1 MLWFGGW
8 NGAMKILLFLVMLGS
23 LAACNLDKDTQVDDK
38 KAKFTTSDPSELFF
52 KNVRQIYYDQEEMA
66 AAKLNVFRLGDRSQ
80 AEDYPVINLAI
91 ASNWRYDEAYLLV
104 EPNAYL
110 EELDSIRVTW
120 KDPANQHEGTY
131 RWARGNKEAQ
141 FTFASQ
147 LYRSVQRG
155 HQLYVTNA
163 RGEQEKLLDRYDDRE
178 AFRKT
183 MFDYY
188 RLVDLL

>member
-1 MLWFGGW
+1 MKMLLLLIALGG
-8 NGAMKILLFLVMLGS
+8 
-23 LAACNLDKDTQVDDK
+23 LAACNLDKDTQVDDR

-66 AAKLNVFRLGDRSQ
+66 AAKLNIFRLGDRSE

-104 EPNAYL
+104 EPNAYF

-120 KDPANQHEGTY
+120 KNAETQQEGRY
-131 RWARGNKEAQ
+131 RWARGSKEAQ
-141 FTFASQ
+141 FKFASQ
-147 LYRSVQRG
+147 LYRSIQQG
-155 HQLYVTNA
+155 HQLTVTN
-163 RGEQEKLLDRYDDRE
+163 RQGQQEKLLDRYDDRE
-178 AFRKT
+178 VLRKT

>member
-1 MLWFGGW
+1 
-8 NGAMKILLFLVMLGS
+8 MKILLFLIVSGS
-23 LAACNLDKDTQVDDK
+23 LAACNLDKDTPVDDQ

-52 KNVRQIYYDQEEMA
+52 KNVRQIYYDQEEMV
-66 AAKLNVFRLGDRSQ
+66 AAKLNIFRLGDRSR

-110 EELDSIRVTW
+110 EGLDSIRVTW
-120 KDPANQHEGTY
+120 KDPVNQQTGTY

-141 FTFASQ
+141 FAFASQ

-155 HQLYVTNA
+155 QQLFVTNA

>member
-1 MLWFGGW
+1 
-8 NGAMKILLFLVMLGS
+8 MKILFFLIAAVV
-23 LAACNLDKDTQVDDK
+23 LAACNLDKNTQIDDK
-38 KAKFTTSDPSELFF
+38 KAKFTTSDASELFF

-66 AAKLNVFRLGDRSQ
+66 AAKLNLFRLGERSQ
-80 AEDYPVINLAI
+80 ADDYPVINLAI

-110 EELDSIRVTW
+110 EALDSIRVTW
-120 KDPANQHEGTY
+120 KAPESQQEGTY
-131 RWARGNKEAQ
+131 RWAQGNKEAQ

-147 LYRSVQRG
+147 LYRSVQQG
-155 HQLYVTNA
+155 HQLYVTNL
-163 RGEQEKLLDRYDDRE
+163 RGEQERLLDRYDDRE

>member
-1 MLWFGGW
+1 
-8 NGAMKILLFLVMLGS
+8 MKILFFLVVLAS
-23 LAACNLDKDTQVDDK
+23 LSACNLNKGTQVDDK

-66 AAKLNVFRLGDRSQ
+66 AAKLNIFRLGDRSE

-110 EELDSIRVTW
+110 ENLDSVRVTW
-120 KDPANQHEGTY
+120 KSLERQQEGTY

-147 LYRSVQRG
+147 LYRSIQQG
-155 HQLYVTNA
+155 HQLYVTNEQ
-163 RGEQEKLLDRYDDRE
+163 GEQDKLLDRYDDRE
-178 AFRKT
+178 TFRKT
-183 MFDYY
+183 MFNYY
-188 RLVDLL
+188 RLVNLL

>member
-1 MLWFGGW
+1 
-8 NGAMKILLFLVMLGS
+8 MKILLFLITS
-23 LAACNLDKDTQVDDK
+23 IALAACNLDKDTQVDDK
-38 KAKFTTSDPSELFF
+38 KSKFTTSDASELFF

-66 AAKLNVFRLGDRSQ
+66 AAKLNVFRLGDRSR
-80 AEDYPVINLAI
+80 ADDYPVINLAI

-110 EELDSIRVTW
+110 EKLDSIRVTW
-120 KDPANQHEGTY
+120 KAPESAQTGTY
-131 RWARGNKEAQ
+131 RWVRGNKEAQ
-141 FTFASQ
+141 FVFASQ
-147 LYRSVQRG
+147 LYRSVQQG

>member
-1 MLWFGGW
+1 
-8 NGAMKILLFLVMLGS
+8 MKILLFLITLGS
-23 LAACNLDKDTQVDDK
+23 LSSCNLDKDTQVDDK

-66 AAKLNVFRLGDRSQ
+66 AAKLNIFRLGDRSQ

-104 EPNAYL
+104 EPNVYL
-110 EELDSIRVTW
+110 EALDSIRVTW
-120 KDPANQHEGTY
+120 KDVANQQEGIY

-141 FTFASQ
+141 FAFASQ
-147 LYRSVQRG
+147 LYRSIQRG
-155 HQLYVTNA
+155 HQLYVTSPQ
-163 RGEQEKLLDRYDDRE
+163 GEQDKLLDRFDDRE
-178 AFRKT
+178 VFRKT

-188 RLVDLL
+188 RLVNLL

>member
-1 MLWFGGW
+1 
-8 NGAMKILLFLVMLGS
+8 MKILLFLLGLGS
-23 LAACNLDKDTQVDDK
+23 LAACNLDKNTSIDDK
-38 KAKFTTSDPSELFF
+38 KAKFTTSDASELFF
-52 KNVRQIYYDQEEMA
+52 KNVRQIYYDQEEMV
-66 AAKLNVFRLGDRSQ
+66 AAKMNVFRLGDRSQ
-80 AEDYPVINLAI
+80 ADDYPVINLAI

-110 EELDSIRVTW
+110 EGLDSIRVTW
-120 KDPANQHEGTY
+120 KNPTNQQTGSY
-131 RWARGNKEAQ
+131 RWAPGNKEAQ
-141 FTFASQ
+141 FAFASQ
-147 LYRSVQRG
+147 LYRSIQQG
-155 HQLYVTNA
+155 YQLYVTNS

>member
-1 MLWFGGW
+1 
-8 NGAMKILLFLVMLGS
+8 MKILLFLVALAS
-23 LAACNLDKDTQVDDK
+23 LAACNLDKGTPVDEK

-66 AAKLNVFRLGDRSQ
+66 AAKLNVFRLGDRSR

-110 EELDSIRVTW
+110 ENMDSLRVTW
-120 KDPANQHEGTY
+120 KSPDQQTGTY

-147 LYRSVQRG
+147 LYRSIQRG
-155 HQLYVTNA
+155 QQLYVTNA
-163 RGEQEKLLDRYDDRE
+163 QGKQEKLLDRYDDRE

>member
-1 MLWFGGW
+1 MKML
-8 NGAMKILLFLVMLGS
+8 LLLIALGS
-23 LAACNLDKDTQVDDK
+23 LAACNLDKDTQVDDR

-66 AAKLNVFRLGDRSQ
+66 AAKLNIFRLGDRSE

-110 EELDSIRVTW
+110 EDLDSIRVTW
-120 KDPANQHEGTY
+120 KDAETQQEGTY

-141 FTFASQ
+141 FKFASQ
-147 LYRSVQRG
+147 LYRSIQRG
-155 HQLYVTNA
+155 HQLTVAN
-163 RGEQEKLLDRYDDRE
+163 RQGQQEKLLDRYDDRE
-178 AFRKT
+178 ALRKT

>member
-1 MLWFGGW
+1 
-8 NGAMKILLFLVMLGS
+8 MKILLFLIMLGS
-23 LAACNLDKDTQVDDK
+23 LAGCNLDKDTQVDDK

-66 AAKLNVFRLGDRSQ
+66 AAKLNIFRLGDRSE

-110 EELDSIRVTW
+110 EKLDSIRVTW
-120 KDPANQHEGTY
+120 KSPESQQEGTY
-131 RWARGNKEAQ
+131 RWAQGNKEAQ
-141 FTFASQ
+141 FAFASQ
-147 LYRSVQRG
+147 LYRSIQQG
-155 HQLYVTNA
+155 HQLYVTNP
-163 RGEQEKLLDRYDDRE
+163 RGEQERLLDRYDDRE